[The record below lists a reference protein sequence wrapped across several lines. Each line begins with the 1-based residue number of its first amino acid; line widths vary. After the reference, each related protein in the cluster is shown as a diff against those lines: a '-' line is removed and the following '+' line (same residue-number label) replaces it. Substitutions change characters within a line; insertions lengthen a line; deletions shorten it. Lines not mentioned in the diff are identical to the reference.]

1 MLVLGILTCAYKGV
15 RNVSFPENLACV
27 PDGWSLTYQSKLY
40 FHFFFH
46 FEVPKKILVF
56 FQKWKQ
62 NVNSMFWDRR
72 NTICFFLS
80 LKHHVTIAALCLLYD
95 FHIYNFKNFA
105 NFTGKHLCWSLF
117 LIKFLRN
124 FIKDTPTQVCW
135 SVKFAKFLRTSFF
148 YRLPAVAASEWTLPS
163 IERLCNNKNQHDFL
177 LISCVF

>member
-1 MLVLGILTCAYKGV
+1 MLESLFNKVAGLQQNRSSRLQMFFKLG
-15 RNVSFPENLACV
+15 
-27 PDGWSLTYQSKLY
+27 
-40 FHFFFH
+40 
-46 FEVPKKILVF
+46 
-56 FQKWKQ
+56 
-62 NVNSMFWDRR
+62 
-72 NTICFFLS
+72 
-80 LKHHVTIAALCLLYD
+80 AL
-95 FHIYNFKNFA
+95 KNFA

-124 FIKDTPTQVCW
+124 FIKDIPTQVCW